1 MQALPEGTWYCS
13 TDCVRINQT
22 LQALLNRGGEPV
34 HTMDLDV
41 IKKKREAKGLDVDV
55 DLDVRW
61 RILKDKS
68 SEDSKLMLSK
78 AVAIFHVSFCHFI
91 LDNNFLMTGAHCL
104 STLGR
109 ICNNL

>member
-1 MQALPEGTWYCS
+1 MQALPEGAWYCS

-22 LQALLNRGGEPV
+22 LQDLLNHGGEPV
-34 HTMDLDV
+34 HTMGLDV
-41 IKKKREAKGLDVDV
+41 IKKKREERGLDEDV

-68 SEDSKLMLSK
+68 SEDSKLVLSK

-91 LDNNFLMTGAHCL
+91 LDINFLMTVAY
-104 STLGR
+104 
-109 ICNNL
+109 